1 MPRIAS
7 ALPLVGGLF
16 GLLLF
21 MGGSQAAL
29 YRVVAAEKAPHTE
42 GERAL
47 YVCASAAQLLREDQP
62 QQAIALLQCQ
72 AYQPFALPP
81 PTTVIADFTP
91 ASQVLS
97 LAMQLRVSALHA
109 AAHGQQSW
117 ARAYLQQCYALSKRL
132 QQTKQSDPEVSLRV
146 AERIELAARRIEASL
161 ERPSQSLPRRSHR
174 PPGARRAYPSVAS

>member
-7 ALPLVGGLF
+7 ALPLVGGVLA
-16 GLLLF
+16 LLLF

-29 YRVVAAEKAPHTE
+29 YRVVAEEKAPHTE
-42 GERAL
+42 GEHAL
-47 YVCASAAQLLREDQP
+47 HVCASAAQLLREDQP

-109 AAHGQQSW
+109 AAHGQQSR
-117 ARAYLQQCYALSKRL
+117 ARTYLEQCYALSKRL
-132 QQTKQSDPEVSLRV
+132 RQTKQSDPEVSLRV
-146 AERIELAARRIEASL
+146 AERIETAARRTAASL
-161 ERPSQSLPRRSHR
+161 ERPSQSPRHQSHR
-174 PPGARRAYPSVAS
+174 PPGARRAYRSAAS